1 MRANEQNTHV
11 FRRTQTLVGL
21 MCWFAAKETRSPFLA
36 RFASS
41 ANRPIVRRPHELTS
55 ASPSSRVSRSWRATF
70 SAIGARARSR
80 AVTDVGDCG
89 LRIADWGLEGPRSES
104 AIRNPQS
111 AISCR
116 PSDGERD
123 VVAAEPERV
132 RQGHVYV
139 PLHGLVGRRVEI
151 AGGIRRELVDGGRND
166 PGLDDERAQ
175 RRLEGA
181 GGASRAPTP
190 PG

>member
-41 ANRPIVRRPHELTS
+41 ANPPIVRRSHELNS
-55 ASPSSRVSRSWRATF
+55 ARPSSRVRRSLRATF

-80 AVTDVGDCG
+80 AVTDVGDYG
-89 LRIADWGLEGPRSES
+89 LRISDCGLEGPRSES

-116 PSDGERD
+116 PSDRERD
-123 VVAAEPERV
+123 VVAAAPGRV
-132 RQGHVYV
+132 RQRELDRA
-139 PLHGLVGRRVEI
+139 LHGLVGRRVEI
-151 AGGIRRELVDGGRND
+151 AGRIRRELVDGGVDDTGLGDECGKCWLGRAAL
-166 PGLDDERAQ
+166 PGE
-175 RRLEGA
+175 E
-181 GGASRAPTP
+181 
-190 PG
+190 

>member
-41 ANRPIVRRPHELTS
+41 ANRPIVRRSHELNS
-55 ASPSSRVSRSWRATF
+55 ARPSSRVRRSLRATF

-89 LRIADWGLEGPRSES
+89 VRISDCGLEGPRSES
-104 AIRNPQS
+104 AIRNPQT
-111 AISCR
+111 AISFR
-116 PSDGERD
+116 PSARERD

-132 RQGHVYV
+132 RQRQLD
-139 PLHGLVGRRVEI
+139 PALHGLVVRR
-151 AGGIRRELVDGGRND
+151 A
-166 PGLDDERAQ
+166 A
-175 RRLEGA
+175 
-181 GGASRAPTP
+181 
-190 PG
+190 